1 MTLQDSNDIISV
13 SKGLRYNYPL
23 KIQYGYPVVSQ
34 LHDSTRKPEG
44 QSLRLFF
51 YRPLNWCGVR
61 RFCRLGRKHAA
72 QSKSLKQNFLVLRS
86 LGAQKILKKLVRPN
100 CKPRKGGAK
109 LKFCLV
115 CGLSI
120 SNLTVFKSLGAIRQ
134 QINHP
139 PAPPI
144 LAGRA
149 RKSPA
154 QFLSGYLISHCVD
167 HCYCWIAVIHHFLQF
182 FQVFS
187 VSCLLHSPNFSSRM
201 SRNHKVSCSQNL
213 PCT

>member
-51 YRPLNWCGVR
+51 LSSFKLVR
-61 RFCRLGRKHAA
+61 RSPLLPFRRKHAA

-100 CKPRKGGAK
+100 CKPRKGRKTQILFSLRPINQQPYCIQVIRCYPVADQPPPRPANLGGERK
-109 LKFCLV
+109 EVTSPISFW
-115 CGLSI
+115 LSHQP
-120 SNLTVFKSLGAIRQ
+120 LRRSLLLLDRCD
-134 QINHP
+134 
-139 PAPPI
+139 
-144 LAGRA
+144 
-149 RKSPA
+149 S
-154 QFLSGYLISHCVD
+154 S
-167 HCYCWIAVIHHFLQF
+167 F
-182 FQVFS
+182 FAVFS
-187 VSCLLHSPNFSSRM
+187 SLFRLLSAPQPKFF
-201 SRNHKVSCSQNL
+201 
-213 PCT
+213 